1 VLTPASLNRRGW
13 TNARLGAALALVGA
27 SVAVAFDAWR
37 DIFRIATRD
46 DEASHVFLV
55 PFVVAWLFWT
65 RRGRLRHIRPAESFA
80 GPLGVLLGW
89 ALYSVGD
96 TLLLQSLYHAG
107 AIVMAVGCLVTVLGP
122 AMLKQFLP
130 AFLTLVL
137 LIPLPG
143 RLREQIAI
151 PLQTWTAR
159 LTAELF
165 SLLGAPV
172 TRSGNML
179 SVNGSDIEI
188 AEACNGLR
196 MTFVLGLAVIAFA
209 FGSPMRTYARVLLL
223 VATPFAAV
231 ACNVVRLVPTVW
243 LYGYHPASFA
253 TTFHDVGGWV
263 TLGVAYLLLL
273 GIIRLLRWALLPVTT
288 YTLAYD

>member
-1 VLTPASLNRRGW
+1 
-13 TNARLGAALALVGA
+13 
-27 SVAVAFDAWR
+27 
-37 DIFRIATRD
+37 
-46 DEASHVFLV
+46 
-55 PFVVAWLFWT
+55 
-65 RRGRLRHIRPAESFA
+65 
-80 GPLGVLLGW
+80 
-89 ALYSVGD
+89 
-96 TLLLQSLYHAG
+96 
-107 AIVMAVGCLVTVLGP
+107 VLGP
-122 AMLKQFLP
+122 ALVKEFLP
-130 AFLTLVL
+130 AFLTLAL

-143 RLREQIAI
+143 RLREQLAL

-159 LTAELF
+159 LTADLF

-172 TRSGNML
+172 ARSGNML
-179 SVNGSDIEI
+179 SVNGSYIEI

-209 FGSPMRTYARVLLL
+209 FGSPMRAYARILLL
-223 VATPFAAV
+223 VATPVAAV

-243 LYGYHPASFA
+243 LYGYHPASVA

-273 GIIRLLRWALLPVTT
+273 GMVHLLRWALVPVTT